1 MTPEGS
7 AHPPG
12 VRRVRRRRTQ
22 QPNPR
27 RRVLRRQVL
36 VAGGVVVLALLGLGL
51 WLGGSALHA
60 QSDLRAASGY
70 AERAKVALRT
80 GDVAAAKREVDGAT
94 LSAAAARS
102 RTATLPWTVVGAVP
116 LLGQPVV
123 AVRNITVAV
132 DDLARQVLQPA
143 ANASGALTPGV
154 LLPKGGQVDL
164 AALGTARVPLQQAA
178 TAAQAL
184 AARVH
189 TLPSAG
195 WVPMVDDA
203 RDTLRGQLDQ
213 LAGLLGTASTAATL
227 LPPMLGGDAPRHYF
241 VAFQTNAEARGTGG
255 LVGGYGIL
263 TADRGKV
270 SLDTLASNRELASTG
285 FRPIDL
291 GADFAASYSGYGSTT
306 YWQSSNIS
314 AHFPYAAQIWM
325 SLWQQ
330 QSGQQLDG
338 AIGTDPV
345 ALGYLL
351 GAVGPVTLGDGEV
364 VNADN
369 VVRLTE
375 SQSYARFTDD
385 KQRKAYL
392 QSIAGAVVART
403 TNGAGA
409 STTALLSALGRA
421 AGEGRL
427 AVYSGVP
434 GEQQVLA
441 VTPLGRLVP
450 DTPAP
455 YAGLVVNNAAGNKL
469 DYYLGRSVSYSAGDC
484 SARTRTSTVTATLRN
499 GAPTSGLPAY
509 VTSRSDRGA
518 MGAPGTNRLLVSLYA
533 TAGAQLTSVTVDGVP
548 TTAAA
553 AAELGHPV
561 FTVNLLS
568 PPSGTQVLQFQLI
581 EPTAAGVALVPVQP
595 LVLPM
600 DVRVDVPDCAS
611 RRTGAR

>member
-1 MTPEGS
+1 LTPEGP

-36 VAGGVVVLALLGLGL
+36 VASGVLVLALLGLGV
-51 WLGGSALHA
+51 WLGVSALHA
-60 QSDLRAASGY
+60 ESDLRAASGY
-70 AERAKVALRT
+70 AERAKAALRT
-80 GDVAAAKREVDGAT
+80 GDVATTKREVDGAT

-116 LLGQPVV
+116 LIGQPVT
-123 AVRNITVAV
+123 AVRAITVAV
-132 DDLARQVLQPA
+132 DDLAQQVLQPA
-143 ANASGALTPGV
+143 ATASGALTPGV
-154 LLPKGGQVDL
+154 LLPKGGQVNL

-184 AARVH
+184 AARAH

-227 LPPMLGGDAPRHYF
+227 LPPMLGGDVPRHYF

-263 TADRGKV
+263 TADKGKV
-270 SLDTLASNRELASTG
+270 SLDTLASNRELELTG
-285 FRPIDL
+285 LKPIDL
-291 GADFAASYSGYGSTT
+291 GADFAASYTPYQAASF
-306 YWQSSNIS
+306 WPNSNLS

-369 VVRLTE
+369 VVQLTE
-375 SQSYARFTDD
+375 SQSYARFTDNIA
-385 KQRKAYL
+385 RKNYL
-392 QSIAGAVVART
+392 QAIAGAVVAKT
-403 TNGAGA
+403 TSGGGA
-409 STTALLSALGRA
+409 STTGLLTALGRA

-441 VTPLGRLVP
+441 GTPLGRLVP

-469 DYYLGRSVSYSAGDC
+469 DYYLGRSINYSAGDC
-484 SARTRTSTVTATLRN
+484 SAKTRTSTVAVTLHN
-499 GAPTSGLPAY
+499 GAPTSGLPDY
-509 VTSRSDRGA
+509 VTTRFDRGP
-518 MGAPGTNRLLVSLYA
+518 GAPGTARSRVSLYA

-561 FTVNLLS
+561 FTVDLLS

-581 EPTAAGVALVPVQP
+581 EPTAAGAAQVPVQP

>member
-1 MTPEGS
+1 M
-7 AHPPG
+7 
-12 VRRVRRRRTQ
+12 
-22 QPNPR
+22 
-27 RRVLRRQVL
+27 L
-36 VAGGVVVLALLGLGL
+36 VVGGVVVLALLGLGL
-51 WLGGSALHA
+51 WLGVSALHA

-70 AERAKVALRT
+70 AERAKAALRA
-80 GDVAAAKREVDGAT
+80 GDVTTAKREVDGAT

-102 RTATLPWTVVGAVP
+102 HTATLPWTVVGAVP
-116 LLGQPVV
+116 LLGQPVT
-123 AVRNITVAV
+123 AVRAITVAV

-178 TAAQAL
+178 TAATAL
-184 AARVH
+184 ATRVH

-263 TADRGKV
+263 TADKGKV
-270 SLDTLASNRELASTG
+270 SLDTLASNRELELTG
-285 FRPIDL
+285 LKPIDL
-291 GADFAASYSGYGSTT
+291 GADFAASYSPYQAASF
-306 YWQSSNIS
+306 WPNSNLS
-314 AHFPYAAQIWM
+314 AHFPFAAQIWM

-369 VVRLTE
+369 VVKLTE
-375 SQSYARFTDD
+375 SQSYARFTDNIA
-385 KQRKAYL
+385 RKNYL
-392 QSIAGAVVART
+392 QAIAGAVVAKT
-403 TNGAGA
+403 TSGGGA
-409 STTALLSALGRA
+409 STTGLLTALGRA

-441 VTPLGRLVP
+441 GTPLGRLVP

-469 DYYLGRSVSYSAGDC
+469 DYYLRRSINYSAGDC
-484 SARTRTSTVTATLRN
+484 SARTRTSTVAVTLHN
-499 GAPTSGLPAY
+499 GAPTSGLPDY
-509 VTSRSDRGA
+509 VTTRFDRGP
-518 MGAPGTNRLLVSLYA
+518 GAPGTARSRVSLYA
-533 TAGAQLTSVTVDGVP
+533 TAGAQLTAVTVDGVP

-561 FTVNLLS
+561 FTVDLLS

-581 EPTAAGVALVPVQP
+581 EPTAAGVAQVPVQP

>member
-1 MTPEGS
+1 MLF
-7 AHPPG
+7 
-12 VRRVRRRRTQ
+12 V
-22 QPNPR
+22 
-27 RRVLRRQVL
+27 
-36 VAGGVVVLALLGLGL
+36 GGVVVLALLGLGL
-51 WLGGSALHA
+51 WLGVSALRA

-70 AERAKVALRT
+70 AERAKAALRA
-80 GDVAAAKREVDGAT
+80 GDVTTAKREVDGAT

-102 RTATLPWTVVGAVP
+102 HTATLPWTVVGAVP
-116 LLGQPVV
+116 LLGQPVT
-123 AVRNITVAV
+123 AVRAITVAV

-178 TAAQAL
+178 TAATAL
-184 AARVH
+184 ATRVH

-263 TADRGKV
+263 TADKGKV
-270 SLDTLASNRELASTG
+270 SLDTLASNRELELTG
-285 FRPIDL
+285 LKPIDL
-291 GADFAASYSGYGSTT
+291 GADFAASYSPYQAASF
-306 YWQSSNIS
+306 WPNSNLS
-314 AHFPYAAQIWM
+314 AHFPFAAQIWM

-369 VVRLTE
+369 VVQLTE

-403 TNGAGA
+403 TSGAAA

-441 VTPLGRLVP
+441 GTPLGRLVP

-469 DYYLGRSVSYSAGDC
+469 DYYLGRSINYSAGDC
-484 SARTRTSTVTATLRN
+484 SARTRTSTVAVTLHN
-499 GAPTSGLPAY
+499 GAPTSGLPDY
-509 VTSRSDRGA
+509 VTTRFDRGP
-518 MGAPGTNRLLVSLYA
+518 GAPGTARTKVSLYA

-561 FTVNLLS
+561 FTVDLLS

-581 EPTAAGVALVPVQP
+581 EPTAAGIAQVPVQP

>member
-1 MTPEGS
+1 
-7 AHPPG
+7 
-12 VRRVRRRRTQ
+12 VRRRRTQ

-36 VAGGVVVLALLGLGL
+36 VVGGVVVLALLGLGL
-51 WLGGSALHA
+51 WLGVSALHA
-60 QSDLRAASGY
+60 ESDLRAASGY
-70 AERAKVALRT
+70 AERAKAALRA
-80 GDVAAAKREVDGAT
+80 GDVATAKREVDGAT

-102 RTATLPWTVVGAVP
+102 HTATLPWTVVGAVP
-116 LLGQPVV
+116 LLGQPVT
-123 AVRNITVAV
+123 AVRAITVAV
-132 DDLARQVLQPA
+132 DDLAQQVLQPA

-178 TAAQAL
+178 SAATAL
-184 AARVH
+184 ATRVH

-227 LPPMLGGDAPRHYF
+227 LPPMLGGDVPRHYF

-263 TADRGKV
+263 TADKGKV
-270 SLDTLASNRELASTG
+270 SLDTLASNRELELTG
-285 FRPIDL
+285 LKPIDL
-291 GADFAASYSGYGSTT
+291 GPDFAASYAAYQAASF
-306 YWQSSNIS
+306 WPNSNLS

-369 VVRLTE
+369 VVKLTE
-375 SQSYARFTDD
+375 SQSYARFTDNIA
-385 KQRKAYL
+385 RKNYL
-392 QSIAGAVVART
+392 QAIAGAVVAKT
-403 TNGAGA
+403 TSGGGA
-409 STTALLSALGRA
+409 STTGLLTALGRA

-441 VTPLGRLVP
+441 GTPLGRLVP

-469 DYYLGRSVSYSAGDC
+469 DYYLGRSINYSAGDC
-484 SARTRTSTVTATLRN
+484 SARTRTSTVTVTLNN
-499 GAPTSGLPAY
+499 GAPTSGLPDY
-509 VTSRSDRGA
+509 VTTRFDRGP
-518 MGAPGTNRLLVSLYA
+518 GAPGTARTKVSLYA

-561 FTVNLLS
+561 FTVDLLS

-581 EPTAAGVALVPVQP
+581 EPTAAGAAQVPVQP

>member
-1 MTPEGS
+1 
-7 AHPPG
+7 
-12 VRRVRRRRTQ
+12 
-22 QPNPR
+22 
-27 RRVLRRQVL
+27 
-36 VAGGVVVLALLGLGL
+36 
-51 WLGGSALHA
+51 
-60 QSDLRAASGY
+60 
-70 AERAKVALRT
+70 
-80 GDVAAAKREVDGAT
+80 
-94 LSAAAARS
+94 
-102 RTATLPWTVVGAVP
+102 
-116 LLGQPVV
+116 
-123 AVRNITVAV
+123 
-132 DDLARQVLQPA
+132 
-143 ANASGALTPGV
+143 
-154 LLPKGGQVDL
+154 
-164 AALGTARVPLQQAA
+164 
-178 TAAQAL
+178 
-184 AARVH
+184 
-189 TLPSAG
+189 
-195 WVPMVDDA
+195 MVDDA
-203 RDTLRGQLDQ
+203 RDTLRGQVDQ

-255 LVGGYGIL
+255 LVGAYGIL
-263 TADRGKV
+263 TADKGKV
-270 SLDTLASNRELASTG
+270 SLDTLASNRELERTG
-285 FRPIDL
+285 LKPIDL
-291 GADFAASYSGYGSTT
+291 GADFAASYSPYQAASF
-306 YWQSSNIS
+306 WPNSNLS

-369 VVRLTE
+369 VVQLTE
-375 SQSYARFTDD
+375 SQNYARFTDD

-392 QSIAGAVVART
+392 QAIAGAVVAKT
-403 TNGAGA
+403 TSGGGT
-409 STTALLSALGRA
+409 STTGLLTALGRA

-441 VTPLGRLVP
+441 GTPLGRLVP

-455 YAGLVVNNAAGNKL
+455 YAGLVVNNVAGNKL
-469 DYYLGRSVSYSAGDC
+469 DYYLGRSINYSAGDC
-484 SARTRTSTVTATLRN
+484 SGPTRTSTVTVTLHN
-499 GAPTSGLPAY
+499 GAPTSGLPDY
-509 VTSRSDRGA
+509 VTTRFDRGP
-518 MGAPGTNRLLVSLYA
+518 GAPGTSRSRVSLYA
-533 TAGAQLTSVTVDGVP
+533 TAGAQLTSVTVDGVA

-561 FTVNLLS
+561 FTVDLLS

-581 EPTAAGVALVPVQP
+581 EPTAAGAAQVPVQP

-600 DVRVDVPDCAS
+600 DVRVDVPDCAAS

>member
-1 MTPEGS
+1 
-7 AHPPG
+7 
-12 VRRVRRRRTQ
+12 
-22 QPNPR
+22 
-27 RRVLRRQVL
+27 VLFV
-36 VAGGVVVLALLGLGL
+36 GGVVVLALLGLGL
-51 WLGGSALHA
+51 WLGVSALRA

-70 AERAKVALRT
+70 AERAKAALRA
-80 GDVAAAKREVDGAT
+80 GDVTTAKREVDGAT

-102 RTATLPWTVVGAVP
+102 HTATLPWTVVGAVP
-116 LLGQPVV
+116 LLGQPVT
-123 AVRNITVAV
+123 AVRAITVAV

-178 TAAQAL
+178 TAATAL
-184 AARVH
+184 ATRVH

-263 TADRGKV
+263 TADKGKV
-270 SLDTLASNRELASTG
+270 SLDTLASNRELELTG
-285 FRPIDL
+285 LKPIDL
-291 GADFAASYSGYGSTT
+291 GADFAASYSPYQAASF
-306 YWQSSNIS
+306 WPNSNLS
-314 AHFPYAAQIWM
+314 AHFPFAAQIWM

-369 VVRLTE
+369 VVQLTE

-403 TNGAGA
+403 TSGAAA

-441 VTPLGRLVP
+441 GTPLGRLVP

-469 DYYLGRSVSYSAGDC
+469 DYYLGRSINYSAGDC
-484 SARTRTSTVTATLRN
+484 SARTRTSTVAVTLHN
-499 GAPTSGLPAY
+499 GAPTSGLPDY
-509 VTSRSDRGA
+509 VTTRFDRGP
-518 MGAPGTNRLLVSLYA
+518 GAPGTARTKVSLYA

-561 FTVNLLS
+561 FTVDLLS

-581 EPTAAGVALVPVQP
+581 EPTAAGIAQVPVQP

>member
-1 MTPEGS
+1 
-7 AHPPG
+7 
-12 VRRVRRRRTQ
+12 
-22 QPNPR
+22 
-27 RRVLRRQVL
+27 VL
-36 VAGGVVVLALLGLGL
+36 VVGGVVVLALLGLGL
-51 WLGGSALHA
+51 WLGVSALRA

-70 AERAKVALRT
+70 AERAKAALRA
-80 GDVAAAKREVDGAT
+80 GDVTTAKREVDGAT

-102 RTATLPWTVVGAVP
+102 HTATLPWTVVGAVP
-116 LLGQPVV
+116 LLGQPVT
-123 AVRNITVAV
+123 AVRAITVAV

-178 TAAQAL
+178 TAATAL
-184 AARVH
+184 ATRVH

-263 TADRGKV
+263 TADKGKV
-270 SLDTLASNRELASTG
+270 SLDTLASNRELELTG
-285 FRPIDL
+285 LKPIDL
-291 GADFAASYSGYGSTT
+291 GADFAASYSPYQAASF
-306 YWQSSNIS
+306 WPNSNLS
-314 AHFPYAAQIWM
+314 AHFPFAAQIWM

-369 VVRLTE
+369 VVQLTE

-403 TNGAGA
+403 TSGAAA

-441 VTPLGRLVP
+441 GTPLGRLVP

-469 DYYLGRSVSYSAGDC
+469 DYYLGRSINYSAGDC
-484 SARTRTSTVTATLRN
+484 SARTRTSTVAVTLHN
-499 GAPTSGLPAY
+499 GAPTSGLPDY
-509 VTSRSDRGA
+509 VTTRFDRGP
-518 MGAPGTNRLLVSLYA
+518 GAPGTARTKVSLYA

-561 FTVNLLS
+561 FTVDLLS

-581 EPTAAGVALVPVQP
+581 EPTAAGIAQVPVQP